1 MQKYRRKNNLEEV
14 LLHEAEI
21 SLIKTRRIL
30 RFSNDKAK
38 RIYVEKL
45 KELLMLRDC
54 IFVERKTLSGNEVET
69 RKGFDANYNKYRYVI
84 FD

>member
-54 IFVERKTLSGNEVET
+54 IFVERKVLSGNEVET
-69 RKGFDANYNKYRYVI
+69 RKEFDADYNKYRYAI